1 MNAAPITAGAFCCI
15 APPDLLAAVAERGDA
30 EDRQAALRALA
41 ASAALRAQRIA
52 VARLLRELGADHAAA
67 LGVASSAG
75 GRRTV
80 YDAGHGGESDL
91 PGKKVRGEGGPPV
104 HDAAVNE
111 AYDGAGLTYRFYKD
125 VFDRDSIDGK
135 GMELISSVHFGTDF
149 DNAFWN
155 GSQMVYGDG
164 SGRIFVRGGPTKDVD
179 VIAHELTHGVTQMTA
194 ALEYSKQP
202 GALNESF
209 SDVFGSLVKQRHLK
223 QTAGEADWLI
233 GAGILGSALRG
244 QALRSMKAPGTANEL
259 DRQAGS
265 MSGYADLPDD
275 NDPKNDN
282 GGVHINS
289 GIPNRAFY
297 LAATAIGGQAW
308 EGAGKIWYVTLTE
321 RLEPGSDF
329 RAAADATIA
338 VAGDL
343 FGAASAERQ
352 AVSSAWK
359 EVGVL

>member
-1 MNAAPITAGAFCCI
+1 MAPGGLGCCI
-15 APPDLLAAVAERGDA
+15 ASPDLLAAVAERGDP
-30 EDRQAALRALA
+30 EDRRAALRTQA
-41 ASAALRAQRIA
+41 ASAALRAQRNA
-52 VARLLRELGADHAAA
+52 LTRLLRELGADPEAA
-67 LGVASSAG
+67 LGRATRTG

-80 YDAGHGGESDL
+80 YDVDHGGESDL
-91 PGKKVRGEGGPPV
+91 PGKKVRGEGDPPV
-104 HDAAVNE
+104 ADTAVNE
-111 AYDGAGLTYRFYKD
+111 AYDGAGLTYRFYKA
-125 VFDRDSIDGK
+125 VYDRDSIDGK
-135 GMELISSVHFGTDF
+135 GMELVSSVHYGTDF

-164 SGRIFVRGGPTKDVD
+164 SGRIFVRGGLTKDVD
-179 VIAHELTHGVTQMTA
+179 VIAHELTHGVTQLTA

-202 GALNESF
+202 GALNESI
-209 SDVFGSLVKQRHLK
+209 SDVFGSLVKQHHLK
-223 QTAGEADWLI
+223 QTADHADWLI
-233 GAGILGSALRG
+233 GAGILGSALHG
-244 QALRSMKAPGTANEL
+244 QALRSMKAPGTANDL

-275 NDPKNDN
+275 NDPAHDN

-297 LAATAIGGQAW
+297 LAATAIGGHAW
-308 EGAGKIWYVTLTE
+308 EAAGRIWYVTLTQH
-321 RLEPGSDF
+321 LEPTSDF

-343 FGAASAERQ
+343 FGPASQERQ
-352 AVSSAWK
+352 AVSGAWK